1 MDMTGQIRISPD
13 TMRQRAAEYGVEA
26 ENLGAIISKMDSLL
40 TALQEEWEGAA
51 SEAYAV
57 KFQELRPGF
66 VDAQNLI
73 NEISEA
79 LQKTATTLE
88 ETDANI
94 GRAFS

>member
-1 MDMTGQIRISPD
+1 
-13 TMRQRAAEYGVEA
+13 
-26 ENLGAIISKMDSLL
+26 MDSLL